1 MKSCDKIQMEIYQS
15 GDKTTTNLPVSFHEW
30 EERAKKILAAGP
42 FDYVSGA
49 AGAGDTLQSNL
60 QAFTKYVLRPRIC
73 SDVSKRSLEISL
85 FGTKLKAPFMLAPIG
100 VNSILHPD
108 AEIAPAKASAAAG
121 LPYILSNV
129 STTPLERVA
138 EAMGEACRWFQLYP
152 PKSHELARSFI
163 SRAEHAGYSAIIVTV
178 DSTLLGWREKDLHN
192 AYLPFLH
199 AEGLG
204 NYFTDP
210 VFLKMLE
217 EPLEKN
223 KPMACLKALEEGNN
237 QCFTWKEFADIRKM
251 TRLPLLIKGLTHPY
265 DAILA
270 VEYGADG
277 IIVSNHGGR
286 QLDGAIATL
295 DALPD
300 IVRSVNGA
308 VPILLDGGIRRGAD
322 VIKAIALGAKAV
334 LIGRP
339 YAYALAVAGE
349 TGVSEV
355 IKHFFAE
362 TELQLAISGRGS
374 ISELDETLI
383 IKI

>member
-1 MKSCDKIQMEIYQS
+1 MC
-15 GDKTTTNLPVSFHEW
+15 
-30 EERAKKILAAGP
+30 
-42 FDYVSGA
+42 YV
-49 AGAGDTLQSNL
+49 
-60 QAFTKYVLRPRIC
+60 
-73 SDVSKRSLEISL
+73 
-85 FGTKLKAPFMLAPIG
+85 
-100 VNSILHPD
+100 
-108 AEIAPAKASAAAG
+108 
-121 LPYILSNV
+121 
-129 STTPLERVA
+129 
-138 EAMGEACRWFQLYP
+138 
-152 PKSHELARSFI
+152 
-163 SRAEHAGYSAIIVTV
+163 
-178 DSTLLGWREKDLHN
+178 
-192 AYLPFLH
+192 LPFLH

-308 VPILLDGGIRRGAD
+308 VPILLDGGI
-322 VIKAIALGAKAV
+322 
-334 LIGRP
+334 
-339 YAYALAVAGE
+339 
-349 TGVSEV
+349 
-355 IKHFFAE
+355 
-362 TELQLAISGRGS
+362 
-374 ISELDETLI
+374 
-383 IKI
+383 